1 MEKIADIYLIA
12 GQSNA
17 VGSTLITGGAGACYQ
32 TQKDKSFLD
41 ETLCYPHVLYNHV
54 AHTLTKGG
62 GYRITDFVPVTQ
74 GLGFT
79 PERKHIGP
87 ELGMAQIL
95 DPIYAKKENTDAI
108 IIKVASGGTK
118 LTHHFDDA
126 NQPLEE
132 IIAKDGYSGNFGT
145 WYPESM
151 WDVRDGENKVDLW
164 SERYY
169 RLPTGFLFREF
180 VSFIKDNFKWLKD
193 RGYTQINFKALC
205 WMQGESDRG
214 VPDLYQTCFSA
225 FASDL
230 RRCVSEISGQDY
242 SLLPIICG
250 EISRT
255 FMSALPDSTK
265 MNEEFIAMQNGL
277 EKIIP
282 GVYIVPSASFDINL
296 LNDKGESVAEGS
308 DCAHFNYED
317 MLSLGKAFAQKCI
330 EIG

>member
-17 VGSTLITGGAGACYQ
+17 VGSTLISGGAGVCYGQ
-32 TQKDKSFLD
+32 QKDKSFADGSL
-41 ETLCYPHVLYNHV
+41 LYPHVLYNHV

-87 ELGMAQIL
+87 EVGMAQIL
-95 DPIYAKKENTDAI
+95 DPIYAKKENVDAI

-126 NQPLEE
+126 TQPLEE

-151 WDVRDGENKVDLW
+151 WEVKEGENKVDLW
-164 SERYY
+164 SEKYY
-169 RLPTGFLFREF
+169 RFPTGFLFREF
-180 VSFIKDNFKWLKD
+180 ITFIKDNFEALKNK
-193 RGYTQINFKALC
+193 GYTQINFRALC
-205 WMQGESDRG
+205 WMQGESDRT
-214 VPDLYQTCFSA
+214 VPDLYKTCFSA

-230 RRCVSEISGQDY
+230 RRYVSEISGKDY
-242 SLLPIICG
+242 SRLPIICG

-255 FMSALPDSTK
+255 FMSALPDSVK

-277 EKIIP
+277 VGIIP
-282 GVYIVPSASFDINL
+282 SIYVLPSACFDINL
-296 LNDKGESVAEGS
+296 LSNGGESVAEGS
-308 DCAHFNYED
+308 DCAHFNYVD
-317 MLSLGKAFAQKCI
+317 MIKLGKMFAQKCALLD
-330 EIG
+330 